1 MRYIKKQSPKRRSQ
15 TARGA
20 AARLLRDARLD
31 AGLTQVQLARRAGVS
46 QPVIAAYEAGSR
58 EPSVPMLSRL
68 VEATGRKLVMRYEPD
83 RAIYRLCDTARD
95 IAKTRDDAT
104 KLLLVFEF
112 LRSAQDDG
120 ASVAELVTPTP
131 PPTGDARFDAM
142 LAAVAE
148 HLCRTT
154 KRRPPRWV
162 FSPDRYLDTPWWVS
176 TLGSAQRRAHANAP
190 MPFRR
195 RGVMID
201 RHDLVSV

>member
-1 MRYIKKQSPKRRSQ
+1 MRYTKKPMRKRRSR
-15 TARGA
+15 TARGV
-20 AARLLRDARLD
+20 AARLLRDARND

-58 EPSVPMLSRL
+58 EPSVPMLARL
-68 VEATGRKLVMRYEPD
+68 VEATGRNLIMRFEPD

-95 IAKTRDDAT
+95 IAKTRDDST
-104 KLLLVFEF
+104 KLRLVFEF

-120 ASVAELVTPTP
+120 GSVVELVTPTP
-131 PPTGDARFDAM
+131 PSTGDARFDAM

-148 HLCRTT
+148 HLCRIAN
-154 KRRPPRWV
+154 RRPPRWV

-176 TLGSAQRRAHANAP
+176 TLGSAKRRARANTP
-190 MPFRR
+190 VPFRR